1 MRIKIILSIAFFI
14 LMFLYFRKDIIPIS
28 EEMLLPDQNP
38 ELVTY
43 LQGDWSVTQDN
54 KSIIQIKRDSI
65 IKIYNDTIRSVNTL
79 YYVFSGAA
87 SKYFT
92 KESSFV
98 FSSVGEHSL
107 TTYDFKLKE
116 VNNNLPA
123 IEWDTLV
130 YVSKSRLDMISRGNI
145 ISFSRVK

>member
-1 MRIKIILSIAFFI
+1 MAFFI
-14 LMFLYFRKDIIPIS
+14 LVFLYFRKDIIPIS

-92 KESSFV
+92 KENSL
-98 FSSVGEHSL
+98 FSL
-107 TTYDFKLKE
+107 RW
-116 VNNNLPA
+116 A
-123 IEWDTLV
+123 
-130 YVSKSRLDMISRGNI
+130 NI
-145 ISFSRVK
+145 V